1 MFAVAGDKRVRA
13 LPDVPTARE
22 AGLPDFAAG
31 SLFGVFTT
39 GKTPIDI
46 VRRLNTEINR
56 IVATPDVAARLLA
69 LGVDASQKS
78 VEEFSARYVTEL
90 AKWKDV
96 VARAKIP
103 LEN

>member
-1 MFAVAGDKRVRA
+1 MLAVAADKRARA
-13 LPDVPTARE
+13 LPDVPTASE
-22 AGLPDFAAG
+22 AGLPGYTAG

-39 GKTPIDI
+39 GKSPLDS

-56 IVATPDVAARLLA
+56 IVATPDVAARLVA
-69 LGVDASQKS
+69 LGMEPSQKS
-78 VEEFSARYVTEL
+78 VEEFSARYVAEL
-90 AKWKDV
+90 AKWKGV